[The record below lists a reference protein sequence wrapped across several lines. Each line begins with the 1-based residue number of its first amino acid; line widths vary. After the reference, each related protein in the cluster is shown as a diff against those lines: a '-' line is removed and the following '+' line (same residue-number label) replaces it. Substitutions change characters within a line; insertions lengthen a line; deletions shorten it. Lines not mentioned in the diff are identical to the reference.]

1 MNDNIIISPA
11 LEIVAVASE
20 NASEVSQQAEAA
32 EFDETTEDDV
42 PYEPLRFQFG
52 ACVKTRVRFHVTE
65 TWRNAGFGR
74 EERERL
80 YATRQSSLRTA
91 TSAWLSSSS
100 SYPTYIMADPKKQE
114 KDYTKEVD
122 ELLPEVRSLAQV
134 RRELDCGLR
143 CGTT

>member
-1 MNDNIIISPA
+1 MIEYERLA
-11 LEIVAVASE
+11 RYGK
-20 NASEVSQQAEAA
+20 QQ
-32 EFDETTEDDV
+32 
-42 PYEPLRFQFG
+42 G
-52 ACVKTRVRFHVTE
+52 
-65 TWRNAGFGR
+65 
-74 EERERL
+74 ERL

-134 RRELDCGLR
+134 RHELCYGLR
-143 CGTT
+143 CGTA